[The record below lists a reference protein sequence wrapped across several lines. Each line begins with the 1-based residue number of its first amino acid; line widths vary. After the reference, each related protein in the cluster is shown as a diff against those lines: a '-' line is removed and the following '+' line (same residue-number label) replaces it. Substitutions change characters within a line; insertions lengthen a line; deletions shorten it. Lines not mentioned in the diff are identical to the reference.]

1 MKTNPSSFLSL
12 ENSLTLTRLVLI
24 VAVGATLA
32 GCNLTPSTITK
43 TDPPPTNANMPLA
56 GPKSGAIF
64 STNSYR
70 SIFEGRRASMVGDI
84 LTINL
89 VENTTATKNAG
100 SAQGKKGS
108 AASEVT
114 NSAGTKTDPT
124 YNATNSDSVATTADG
139 SNGVTFSG
147 SISAVVTEVKANG
160 NLVVL
165 GEKQVGLD
173 AGVEFIRFSGVVNP
187 YMITNDNSVASNTIA
202 DARVE
207 YRTNSTFD
215 LANIAKTINR
225 FFLSAFPG

>member
-1 MKTNPSSFLSL
+1 MKKKLPSFLLVASDV
-12 ENSLTLTRLVLI
+12 TLSKLALI
-24 VAVGATLA
+24 VAASVTLA

-43 TDPPPTNANMPLA
+43 TDPPPSNANMPLA

-64 STNSYR
+64 STGSYR
-70 SIFEGRRASMVGDI
+70 SIFEGRRASLVGDI

-100 SAQGKKGS
+100 SALGKKGS

-114 NSAGTKTDPT
+114 NSAGTKIDPT
-124 YNATNSDSVATTADG
+124 YNVTNSDSAATTTDG

-147 SISAVVTEVKANG
+147 SISAVVTEVKPNG
-160 NLVVL
+160 NLVVV
-165 GEKQVGLD
+165 GEKQIGLD

>member
-1 MKTNPSSFLSL
+1 MKKNMPLFLMLKQSPKL
-12 ENSLTLTRLVLI
+12 ARVVLVLTT
-24 VAVGATLA
+24 GALLA
-32 GCNLTPSTITK
+32 GCNLTPSTITNK
-43 TDPPPTNANMPLA
+43 EPPLSNANMPQQ

-64 STNSYR
+64 NTSTYR

-89 VENTTATKNAG
+89 VENTTATKNGG
-100 SAQGKKGS
+100 SNLGKKGS

-114 NSAGTKTDPT
+114 NLAGNTVEPT
-124 YNATNSDSVATTADG
+124 FNVANSNSVGTTADG
-139 SNGVTFSG
+139 NSGSTFSG
-147 SISAVVTEVKANG
+147 SISAVVTEVRSNG

-165 GEKQVGLD
+165 GEKQIGMD

-215 LANIAKTINR
+215 MANVAKTINR
-225 FFLSAFPG
+225 FFLSIFPG

>member
-1 MKTNPSSFLSL
+1 MNTTASIFSTCEARK
-12 ENSLTLTRLVLI
+12 RLVK
-24 VAVGATLA
+24 VALTSVAILSLA

-43 TDPPPTNANMPLA
+43 NELPPSNANMPVP

-64 STNSYR
+64 STSTYR

-84 LTINL
+84 LTVNL

-100 SAQGKKGS
+100 AGQGKKGS
-108 AASEVT
+108 AAAEYT
-114 NSAGTKTDPT
+114 NSAGNKSDPT
-124 YNATNSDSVATTADG
+124 YNISNSDSVATTADG
-139 SNGVTFSG
+139 SNGNSFAG
-147 SISAVVTEVKANG
+147 SISAVVIEVRPNG

-165 GEKQVGLD
+165 GEKQIGLD

-187 YMITNDNSVASNTIA
+187 YMITNDNSVASSTIA

-225 FFLSAFPG
+225 FFLSIFPG

>member
-1 MKTNPSSFLSL
+1 MLKQSPKLA
-12 ENSLTLTRLVLI
+12 RMVLVL
-24 VAVGATLA
+24 ATGALLT
-32 GCNLTPSTITK
+32 GCNLTPSTITNK
-43 TDPPPTNANMPLA
+43 EPPLLNANLPQP

-64 STNSYR
+64 STSTYR

-89 VENTTATKNAG
+89 VENTTVTKNGG
-100 SAQGKKGS
+100 STLGKNGS
-108 AASEVT
+108 AASDVT
-114 NSAGTKTDPT
+114 NLAGNTVEPT
-124 YNATNSDSVATTADG
+124 YNVSNSNSVATTAEGNSG
-139 SNGVTFSG
+139 STFSG
-147 SISAVVTEVKANG
+147 SISAVVTEVRPNG

-165 GEKQVGLD
+165 GEKQIGMD

-215 LANIAKTINR
+215 MANVARTINR
-225 FFLSAFPG
+225 FFLSIFPG